1 MKRILES
8 IDNYLLIKEKDE
20 NIRSCHKAVS
30 KNTSIEEIIEIIVKN
45 KNKQEEILLSLDKDK
60 REQIQKFIDGEI
72 L

>member
-8 IDNYLLIKEKDE
+8 IDNYLLILEKDE
-20 NIRSCHKAVS
+20 NIRSCLKAVS
-30 KNTSIEEIIEIIVKN
+30 KNSSIKEIIEIIVKN

-60 REQIQKFIDGEI
+60 REQVQKFIDGGI